1 LRIPSSIDDLIL
13 FAADGLLKT
22 LQQPL
27 GLLPRYLAEL
37 GQLVQQKAGHHTGDA
52 QRRQTTDQ
60 PSVVRSHA
68 VEASRPKG
76 GREST
81 VPGFPRDRLNLYSSR
96 RDVRGNQF

>member
-1 LRIPSSIDDLIL
+1 MANDLIL

-52 QRRQTTDQ
+52 QRRKTTDQ
-60 PSVVRSHA
+60 PSVLRWIGNIV
-68 VEASRPKG
+68 
-76 GREST
+76 
-81 VPGFPRDRLNLYSSR
+81 L
-96 RDVRGNQF
+96 RGDFGSFEKMLGWTIDPTDQIIM